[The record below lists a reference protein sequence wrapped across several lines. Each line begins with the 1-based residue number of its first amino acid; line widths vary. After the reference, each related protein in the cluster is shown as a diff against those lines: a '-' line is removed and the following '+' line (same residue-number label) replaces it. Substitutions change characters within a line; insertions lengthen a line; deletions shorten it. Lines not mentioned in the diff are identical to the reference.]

1 MKAWQAQIRPVA
13 APQNDIGLYRAAAG
27 IFLLCALALS
37 WPFLSGEYTIP
48 WDAKAHFQPQFVFL
62 AHALHRG
69 GSPFWTPN
77 VFAGMPQIADP
88 QSLIFSPFFLVAAA
102 LTPEPSFWLED
113 ALILAMLAMGGLA
126 LMAYF
131 RDRGW
136 HAGGALL
143 AALAFA
149 FGGSASWRI
158 QHTGQIMS
166 LAWLPV
172 TLWLLARA
180 LDRRSARWGAA
191 AGIAA
196 ALLALGRDQ
205 IGYLSVLLL
214 SAYAVFRV
222 ATDAADWKTA
232 FRPLLSGGL
241 AGGALIAVPLL
252 FTLLLAAQ
260 SNRPAIDLDGA
271 FKGSLPPGSFF
282 TLICANLF
290 GVDGPLKDFWG
301 PPSQVFGTTDIYL
314 ARNMATIYLGALPL
328 VALIASCG
336 RRFFATA
343 EIKFFAGALIVF
355 VIYALGRYTPLFAIL
370 FHIPGVD
377 LWRRPADATF
387 LIGFTL
393 ALLGGYGLSLLLE
406 GEIRA
411 PLWRLALA
419 SAALLAICAGVALNK
434 DRLAQASGPLA
445 LAALSWAIAIGVA
458 VFAPR
463 LARSQGV
470 AALALIGAATA
481 LDLGLNNKPNEST
494 ALPPAQFDVLRADTK
509 NETIALLKQKLAVQ
523 APDRRDRIELA
534 AIDFHWPNASLVH
547 DLDHDLGY
555 NPIRLKLFEDTTGA
569 IDHVALPDQR
579 RFSKLYPRYRSPIS
593 DLLGLRYIATGVP
606 IEEIDPNLKPGDVSE
621 IARTKDAHIYEYPG
635 ALPRVLLP
643 ACVVRVDFA
652 KMMEDGVWPDVD
664 FRETVLLEQPT
675 MCRHAGSNHSGVAR
689 IVSYENTRVVVEA
702 EAPPGGG
709 WLVLN
714 DVWHPWWFVYVDGV
728 EAPLLRANVMFRAV
742 DAPEG
747 RHTIEFRFEPLRG
760 AFKQWLG

>member
-1 MKAWQAQIRPVA
+1 MT
-13 APQNDIGLYRAAAG
+13 RASGGETANYAVAAG
-27 IFLLCALALS
+27 IFLLYALALG
-37 WPFLSGEYTIP
+37 WPFLSGAYTIP
-48 WDAKAHFQPQFVFL
+48 WDAKAHFQPQFAFL

-69 GSPFWTPN
+69 QPPFWTPN

-88 QSLIFSPFFLVAAA
+88 QSLIFSPFFLAAAA
-102 LTPEPSFWLED
+102 LVPEPSFWLED
-113 ALILAMLAMGGLA
+113 ALVMAMLAMGGLA

-136 HAGGALL
+136 RAGGALL

-180 LDRRSARWGAA
+180 LDQRSALWGAG
-191 AGIAA
+191 AGISAA
-196 ALLALGRDQ
+196 FLVLGRDQ
-205 IGYLSVLLL
+205 VAFLSVLLL

-222 ATDAADWKTA
+222 ATDAKDWKTA
-232 FRPLLSGGL
+232 VRPLISGAL

-301 PPSQVFGTTDIYL
+301 PPSSIFGTTDIYL
-314 ARNMATIYLGALPL
+314 ARNMTTIYLGALPL
-328 VALIASCG
+328 VALIASFG
-336 RRFFATA
+336 RRFLAPP
-343 EIKFFAGALIVF
+343 EIRFFVAALFVF
-355 VIYALGRYTPLFAIL
+355 VVYALGRYTPLFAPM

-387 LIGFTL
+387 LIGVIL

-406 GEIRA
+406 GEVRA
-411 PLWRLALA
+411 NPLRLALA
-419 SAALLAICAGVALNK
+419 AATLLALCASVALDKN
-434 DRLAQASGPLA
+434 RLAQAGAPLT

-463 LARSQGV
+463 LEPSQGV

-481 LDLGLNNKPNEST
+481 LDLGMSNKPNEST
-494 ALPPAQFDVLRADTK
+494 ALPPAQFDVLRAGTK
-509 NETIALLKQKLAVQ
+509 NETIAFLKQKLEGQ
-523 APDRRDRIELA
+523 PPDRRDRIELA

-569 IDHVALPDQR
+569 IGHVALPEQR
-579 RFSKLYPRYRSPIS
+579 TFSKLYPRYRSPIS

-606 IEEIDPNLKPGDVSE
+606 IEEIDHRLEPGDVVE
-621 IARTKDAHIYEYPG
+621 IARTKDAHIYEYSG

-643 ACVVRVDFA
+643 VCAREADFA
-652 KMMEDGVWPDVD
+652 QMAETGVWPRVD

-675 MCRHAGSNHSGVAR
+675 LCRRLGPAQSAGAAR
-689 IVSYENTRVVVEA
+689 IASYENTRVVIEA

-714 DVWHPWWFVYVDGV
+714 DVWHPWWFAYVDGV
-728 EAPLLRANVMFRAV
+728 EAPMLRANVMFRAV
-742 DAPEG
+742 AAPEG
-747 RHTIEFRFEPLRG
+747 RHRIEFRFEPLRG
-760 AFKQWLG
+760 AFKEWLR

>member
-1 MKAWQAQIRPVA
+1 MKAWQAQIHPVA
-13 APQNDIGLYRAAAG
+13 APQNDSGLHRAAAG
-27 IFLLCALALS
+27 IFLICALALA

-48 WDAKAHFQPQFVFL
+48 WDAKAHFQPQFAFL

-69 GSPFWTPN
+69 DSPFWTPN

-88 QSLIFSPFFLVAAA
+88 QSLIFSPFFLIAAA

-149 FGGSASWRI
+149 YGGSASWRI

-196 ALLALGRDQ
+196 ALLVLGRDQ
-205 IGYLSVLLL
+205 IGYLSVLML
-214 SAYAVFRV
+214 SAYAAFRV
-222 ATDAADWKTA
+222 AADAADWKTA
-232 FRPLLSGGL
+232 FRPLLSGAL
-241 AGGALIAVPLL
+241 SGGALIAIPLL

-271 FKGSLPPGSFF
+271 FKGSLPPGSFL

-314 ARNMATIYLGALPL
+314 ARNMTTIYLGALPL

-336 RRFFATA
+336 RRFFLSA
-343 EIKFFAGALIVF
+343 EIKFFAGALVVF

-419 SAALLAICAGVALNK
+419 SAALLAICAGVAFDK

-445 LAALSWAIAIGVA
+445 LAALSWALAIGVA

-463 LARSQGV
+463 LARSHDV

-481 LDLGLNNKPNEST
+481 LDLGLSNKPNE
-494 ALPPAQFDVLRADTK
+494 FDGLAARTVRRAPRRFEKRDHR
-509 NETIALLKQKLAVQ
+509 APQ
-523 APDRRDRIELA
+523 AKARRPGAGSARPHRARRDRLSLA
-534 AIDFHWPNASLVH
+534 ERGPRARSRSRS
-547 DLDHDLGY
+547 
-555 NPIRLKLFEDTTGA
+555 RL
-569 IDHVALPDQR
+569 
-579 RFSKLYPRYRSPIS
+579 
-593 DLLGLRYIATGVP
+593 
-606 IEEIDPNLKPGDVSE
+606 
-621 IARTKDAHIYEYPG
+621 
-635 ALPRVLLP
+635 
-643 ACVVRVDFA
+643 
-652 KMMEDGVWPDVD
+652 
-664 FRETVLLEQPT
+664 
-675 MCRHAGSNHSGVAR
+675 
-689 IVSYENTRVVVEA
+689 
-702 EAPPGGG
+702 
-709 WLVLN
+709 
-714 DVWHPWWFVYVDGV
+714 
-728 EAPLLRANVMFRAV
+728 
-742 DAPEG
+742 
-747 RHTIEFRFEPLRG
+747 
-760 AFKQWLG
+760 

>member
-1 MKAWQAQIRPVA
+1 MKAWEAQIRA
-13 APQNDIGLYRAAAG
+13 APQGEDAGLYRSAGG
-27 IFLLCALALS
+27 IFLLCALALAY
-37 WPFLSGEYTIP
+37 PFLSGEYTIP
-48 WDAKAHFQPQFVFL
+48 WDAKAHFQPQFAFL

-69 GSPFWTPN
+69 ESPFWTPN

-88 QSLIFSPFFLVAAA
+88 QSLIFSPFFLLAAA
-102 LTPEPSFWLED
+102 IVPEPSFWLED
-113 ALILAMLAMGGLA
+113 FIILAMLAMGGLA

-180 LDRRSARWGAA
+180 LDGRSALWGAA
-191 AGIAA
+191 AGVSAA
-196 ALLALGRDQ
+196 FMVLGRDQ
-205 IGYLSVLLL
+205 IAFLSVLLL
-214 SAYAVFRV
+214 AAYAVFRF
-222 ATDAADWKTA
+222 ATDAASWKTA
-232 FRPLLSGGL
+232 IRPLVSGAL

-260 SNRPAIDLDGA
+260 SNRPSIDLDGA

-301 PPSQVFGTTDIYL
+301 PPSQAFGTTDIYL

-328 VALIASCG
+328 VALAASFG
-336 RRFFATA
+336 KRFLAPAEIRFFVA
-343 EIKFFAGALIVF
+343 ALAVL
-355 VIYALGRYTPLFAIL
+355 VIYALGRYTPLFAAI

-387 LIGFTL
+387 LIGVIL
-393 ALLGGYGLSLLLE
+393 ALLGGYGLSLLLK
-406 GEIRA
+406 GEARA
-411 PLWRLALA
+411 NLGAL
-419 SAALLAICAGVALNK
+419 ALLATLLLALCVGVAVDK
-434 DRLAQASGPLA
+434 GRLAQVSGPLMI
-445 LAALSWAIAIGVA
+445 AAFSWALAIGVA
-458 VFAPR
+458 IFAPR
-463 LARSQGV
+463 LASSQGV

-481 LDLGLNNKPNEST
+481 LDLGVSNKPNEST
-494 ALPPAQFDVLRADTK
+494 ALPPSQFDVLRAGTK
-509 NETIALLKQKLAVQ
+509 NETIALLKEKLKGQ
-523 APDRRDRIELA
+523 PPDHRDRIELA

-606 IEEIDPNLKPGDVSE
+606 IEEIDPRLEPGDVVE
-621 IARTKDAHIYEYPG
+621 IARTKDAHVYEYSR

-643 ACVVRVDFA
+643 ACVQRANFED
-652 KMMEDGVWPDVD
+652 MMEDGVWPNVD
-664 FRETVLLEQPT
+664 FHETVLLEKPT
-675 MCRHAGSNHSGVAR
+675 MCRHAGTIHSGEAR
-689 IVSYENTRVVVEA
+689 IASYENTRVVVDVV
-702 EAPPGGG
+702 APPGGG

-714 DVWHPWWFVYVDGV
+714 DVWHPWWFAYVDGV
-728 EAPLLRANVMFRAV
+728 ETPVLRANVMFRAV

-747 RHTIEFRFEPLRG
+747 RHRIEFRFEPLRG
-760 AFKQWLG
+760 ALKGWLG